1 MTILTRGVDGL
12 SWAELGDRGWVTG
25 GKLTII
31 ECSRYDELGRAG
43 LAELGMK

>member
-1 MTILTRGVDGL
+1 MDRL

-25 GKLTII
+25 SKQTII
-31 ECSRYDELGRAG
+31 ECGRNDELGRAG